1 MPKINIHPL
10 QSNSRH
16 SGNRLVRYDS
26 HPARYDNRP
35 VLPDNRPPPGH
46 SFLIT
51 VLLCLAALFLI
62 TVLRLITYGISVFS
76 FDFKAGVNVCRRA
89 FS

>member
-46 SFLIT
+46 SFSDN
-51 VLLCLAALFLI
+51 CPALFGRF
-62 TVLRLITYGISVFS
+62 VFDNRSAADNLRHKRLFLQLQGW
-76 FDFKAGVNVCRRA
+76 G
-89 FS
+89 